1 MKSQNESLT
10 NQSGRGA
17 DYSTQR
23 LTQRYRF
30 NDPNMDL
37 FFLGALSWG
46 AAGGLSVGEAF
57 YVASQIEDG
66 HPDSWAD
73 AFEKQAEILIE
84 QGKGWLQEGN
94 VRAAGEVHLKTF
106 AAYRSAWQFVVPGER
121 FDYLF
126 QSSQE
131 YFDLAMK
138 GLQLPATK
146 FSVSYGGG
154 ELPGHFY
161 QSADSSAST
170 ILIIGGADTCHEDRF
185 LSQGRYYLDRGY
197 SVALVDLPG
206 QGLVP
211 NQGLYWEQQT
221 ENSIHKVV
229 DTLIEKF
236 NVNTKKLVLLGM
248 SLGGYFACRSAAYE
262 PRLAA
267 VVATPALYNPGE
279 LFTGV
284 REQLSSGIPE
294 SAAGANNLQVLL
306 WKAGV
311 KGLTELVEKWDNNAV
326 DPKRVKIPF
335 MSVLGMQEGAVW
347 KKQTKEWY
355 EAIENDQKKL
365 ITLDAETGADA
376 HCQGNN
382 ALRLVQEVETWLKV
396 VLSKSA

>member
-1 MKSQNESLT
+1 MNQENEIPA
-10 NQSGRGA
+10 NHGERGA

-30 NDPNMDL
+30 DDPNMDL

-46 AAGGLSVGEAF
+46 TAGGLSVGEAF

-66 HPDSWAD
+66 NPDSWAD
-73 AFEKQAEILIE
+73 AFEKQAEVLIAQAE
-84 QGKGWLQEGN
+84 VWLQRGN
-94 VRAAGEVHLKTF
+94 VKAAGETHLKAF
-106 AAYRSAWQFVVPGER
+106 ATYRSAWQFVIPGEH
-121 FDYLF
+121 FNSLF
-126 QSSQE
+126 LNSQK
-131 YFDLAMK
+131 YFDLAMEE
-138 GLQLPATK
+138 LQLPATR
-146 FSVSYGGG
+146 FAVPYGDG

-161 QSADSSAST
+161 QSEKVDAPT

-211 NQGLYWEQQT
+211 DQGLYWEPET
-221 ENSIHKVV
+221 EHSIHAVV
-229 DTLIEKF
+229 DILIEKF

-267 VVATPALYNPGE
+267 VIATPALYNPVE
-279 LFTGV
+279 LFSGV
-284 REQLSSGIPE
+284 AKQLSSGMPA
-294 SAAGANNLQVLL
+294 SAAGSNNFQVLL

-311 KGLTELVEKWDNNAV
+311 INVAGLAEKWNGHSV
-326 DPKRVKIPF
+326 DPKLVKMPF
-335 MSVLGMQEGAVW
+335 MSVLGMQEGGVW
-347 KKQTKEWY
+347 KKQTKEWH
-355 EAIENDQKKL
+355 EAIENDKKQL
-365 ITLDAETGADA
+365 VVLDAETGADA

-382 ALRLVQEVETWLKV
+382 VLRLVQEVETWLKT
-396 VLSKSA
+396 VL

>member
-1 MKSQNESLT
+1 MKSQNESSA
-10 NQSGRGA
+10 NQSGRAA

-30 NDPNMDL
+30 DDPNMDL

-66 HPDSWAD
+66 NPDSWAD
-73 AFEKQAEILIE
+73 AFEKQAGILIE
-84 QGKGWLQEGN
+84 QGEIWLQKGN
-94 VRAAGEVHLKTF
+94 VRAAGETHLKAF

-121 FDYLF
+121 FDHLF
-126 QSSQE
+126 QNSQK

-138 GLQLPATK
+138 ELQLPATR

-161 QSADSSAST
+161 QSADSSAPT

-221 ENSIHKVV
+221 ENSFHAVV
-229 DTLIEKF
+229 NTLIEKF
-236 NVNTKKLVLLGM
+236 HTDTKKLVLLGM

-267 VVATPALYNPGE
+267 VIATPALYNPGE
-279 LFTGV
+279 LFAGV
-284 REQLSSGIPE
+284 RKQLSTGIPE
-294 SAAGANNLQVLL
+294 SAAGANNFQVLL

-311 KGLTELVEKWDNNAV
+311 KDVMELAEKWDNNAV
-326 DPKRVKIPF
+326 DPKLVKRPF

-347 KKQTKEWY
+347 RKQSKEWH

-365 ITLDAETGADA
+365 VTLDAETGADA

-382 ALRLVQEVETWLKV
+382 VLRLVQEVETWLKV
-396 VLSKSA
+396 VLPG

>member
-1 MKSQNESLT
+1 MKRSVDQ
-10 NQSGRGA
+10 GDRGA

-66 HPDSWAD
+66 NPDSWAD
-73 AFEKQAEILIE
+73 AFEKQAGILIAQSE
-84 QGKGWLQEGN
+84 RWLQKEN
-94 VRAAGEVHLKTF
+94 IRAAGEIHLKTF
-106 AAYRSAWQFVVPGER
+106 AAYRSAWQFVIPGER
-121 FDYLF
+121 FDHLF
-126 QSSQE
+126 KSSIR
-131 YFDLAMK
+131 YFDVAMK
-138 GLQLPATK
+138 ELQLPATR
-146 FSVSYGGG
+146 FSVAYGGG
-154 ELPGHFY
+154 ELPGHYY
-161 QSADSSAST
+161 QSADSTAPT

-185 LSQGRYYLDRGY
+185 LSQGRYYFDRGY

-211 NQGLYWEQQT
+211 NQGLYWELQT
-221 ENSIHKVV
+221 EHAIRAVV
-229 DTLIEKF
+229 DTLIERFKID
-236 NVNTKKLVLLGM
+236 TKKLVLLGM
-248 SLGGYFACRSAAYE
+248 SLGGYFACRAAAYE

-267 VVATPALYNPGE
+267 VIATPALYNPGE
-279 LFTGV
+279 LFSSV
-284 REQLSSGIPE
+284 RKQLSSGTPTA
-294 SAAGANNLQVLL
+294 AAGANNFQVLL

-311 KGLTELVEKWDNNAV
+311 KDVTELVEKWDNNAV
-326 DPKRVKIPF
+326 DPKLVKIPF
-335 MSVLGMQEGAVW
+335 MSVLGMQEGGVW
-347 KKQTKEWY
+347 KKQTREWH

-382 ALRLVQEVETWLKV
+382 VLRLVQEVETWLKV
-396 VLSKSA
+396 VLPA